1 MSDCVFCKIVKGEI
15 PCDKV
20 YEDDKILVF
29 HDIEPEAPVH
39 VLIIPKTHI
48 STLNDIKDG
57 NSRVISHIFEKI
69 PEIANDL
76 GVDESGYRVVSN
88 CGEDA
93 VQTVDHIHFHL
104 LARRTLKWPPG

>member
-1 MSDCVFCKIVKGEI
+1 VSDCVFCKIVNGEI

-20 YEDDKILVF
+20 YEDDKILAF
-29 HDIEPEAPVH
+29 HDIKPEAPAH

-48 STLNDIKDG
+48 SSLNDIKNE
-57 NSRVISHIFEKI
+57 NSGVISHIFEKI
-69 PEIANDL
+69 PKIANTL

-88 CGEDA
+88 CGKDA

-104 LARRTLKWPPG
+104 LGKRTLQWPPG

>member
-1 MSDCVFCKIVKGEI
+1 MSDCVFCKIVNGEI

-20 YEDDKILVF
+20 YEDDKILAF
-29 HDIEPEAPVH
+29 HDIKPEAPAH

-48 STLNDIKDG
+48 SSLNDIKNE
-57 NSRVISHIFEKI
+57 NSGVISHIFEKI
-69 PEIANDL
+69 PKIANTL

-88 CGEDA
+88 CGKDA

-104 LARRTLKWPPG
+104 LGKRTLQWPPG